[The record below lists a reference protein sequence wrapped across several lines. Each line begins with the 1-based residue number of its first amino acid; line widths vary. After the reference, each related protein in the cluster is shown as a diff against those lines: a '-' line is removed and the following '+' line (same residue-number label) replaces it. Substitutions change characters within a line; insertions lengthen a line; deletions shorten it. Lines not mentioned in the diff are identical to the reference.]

1 MKCVATAIGTSRGEK
16 DGLPDAGEIYTNR
29 RFYDMML
36 INEQAAPHGRRR
48 KGPGGGRKGQPMVER
63 LWTYFDSLEEPAYAV
78 DLETMEPV
86 FCNRSLRQMLG
97 LGPQASLSGLRCH
110 ALLCGLDRPCPNCLE
125 RKADGALVTR
135 VLRWHGRSYLRKIT
149 VLEEE
154 GRRLRLAFAIDVT
167 DVEGAWTSRT
177 DMLRSEQIVNECLRI
192 IHGNLDT
199 DQALQEALA
208 YLGSALEA
216 DRVYLFETDRHE
228 IDNTYEWCAPG
239 IPSQQERMRHVP
251 AAPFQPWLD
260 HLAAGENVSLED
272 LESIRE
278 TLPAIYC
285 QLKPKGIRS
294 LVATPLLYQGRLRGF
309 LGVDNPPTARLSSIS
324 AGIRLLTHFFVS
336 VLSRRDLHRRLVQT
350 SYHDQLTGLLNR
362 NAMNEAVEAMTGS
375 GPLGVVFCDVTGLKR
390 LNDSQGHR
398 AGDLLLIRAAQLIQ
412 GVFSREQVYRVGG
425 DEFLVLCPG
434 ATREELEEQTARLR
448 QQAAESGQCDLAV
461 GSVWSSG
468 GEDVEALIER
478 ADAQMYLDKYRF
490 YHTPRQVI
498 PVQVGPSETGIPAP
512 QEIKNFFKEY
522 YLADELFSDANTPYY
537 LFFGDIRR
545 NVFYI
550 SDNMRRDFDFESTV
564 VEDLIPQWGERIYER
579 DRAAFF
585 RELEDVFQQRKAV
598 HDVKYRVRTVRGGY
612 TWLHC
617 RGSLKWSA
625 DGREALY
632 FSGIVSNLESSVDAI
647 DSVTGLFYYPTAMQD
662 LSRMPRGSGPILAV
676 GIRLNDYEYV
686 NESVGRMTADLIV
699 REAAQKLQEEL
710 EGRFFLYRL
719 EGVRFLAI
727 STRYPEQSLQEIA
740 DRILRAVGEV
750 YQRHELCLRK
760 NCAIG
765 FVRCANPRDGAP
777 EIIEQVLA
785 ALMEAREHPELDY
798 FLMSR
803 EAQQQ
808 RQEKADL
815 VLALHKSVNEDFSH
829 FSIVIQPIVAL
840 ETGRI
845 VGGEAL
851 LRWSKDGEPLTPA
864 QFIPILEENRLII
877 PVSKWVLEQAVKA
890 CRDILRLRPDFRLS
904 FNISYLQMQD
914 PTFFPYVHEILHRYG
929 VPGDHVSMELTETY
943 FDSMPERML
952 QMIRDCRGLG
962 ISMAL
967 DDFGNG
973 YSALQCLFR
982 YPIDTVKI
990 DRSMMKQI
998 QNSKENRQ
1006 FLKTVIYACH
1016 QSGKTVCVEGVETEE
1031 ELQVVR
1037 ETECDYIQGFYFYR
1051 PQPPQA
1057 LLRQLEAED
1066 LAAPPTKE

>member
-1 MKCVATAIGTSRGEK
+1 MG
-16 DGLPDAGEIYTNR
+16 
-29 RFYDMML
+29 
-36 INEQAAPHGRRR
+36 
-48 KGPGGGRKGQPMVER
+48 ER
-63 LWTYFDSLEEPAYAV
+63 LWHYFDSLDEPAYAV
-78 DLETMEPV
+78 DLETMELL
-86 FCNRSLRQMLG
+86 FMNDSLRRL
-97 LGPQASLSGLRCH
+97 LDLDPQAPLTDLRCH
-110 ALLCGLDRPCPNCLE
+110 TLLCGLDRPCPNCMRREESGRLE
-125 RKADGALVTR
+125 KR
-135 VLRWHGRSYLRKIT
+135 VLRWRGRSYLRK
-149 VLEEE
+149 VVLLEEK
-154 GRRLRLAFAIDVT
+154 GRRLRLAFALDVT
-167 DVEGAWTSRT
+167 DLDEIRT
-177 DMLRSEQIVNECLRI
+177 NMADMRFSDRMVNECLRI
-192 IHGNLDT
+192 IQGNLDV
-199 DQALQEALA
+199 DQAIQDALA
-208 YLGSALEA
+208 FLGSALGA
-216 DRVYLFETDRHE
+216 ARVYLFETDRHE

-239 IPSQQERMRHVP
+239 TPSQQGRMRHVP

-260 HLAAGENVSLED
+260 RLAAGENVSEED
-272 LESIRE
+272 LEAIRE
-278 TLPAIYC
+278 ELPSIYC
-285 QLKPKGIRS
+285 QLKPLGVRS
-294 LVATPLLYQGRLRGF
+294 LVVTPLLYQGQLRGF
-309 LGVDNPPTARLSSIS
+309 LGVDNPPGDQLSRIS
-324 AGIRLLTHFFVS
+324 ADIRLLTHFFVS
-336 VLSRRDLHRRLVQT
+336 VLGRRDLHRRLVQT

-362 NAMNEAVEAMTGS
+362 NAMNEAVEALSGA

-398 AGDLLLIRAAQLIQ
+398 AGDLLLIRAAQLILE
-412 GVFSREQVYRVGG
+412 VFPREQVYRVGG
-425 DEFLVLCPG
+425 DEFLALCPG
-434 ATREELEEQTARLR
+434 ITRQELETLTERLR
-448 QQAAESGQCDLAV
+448 QSAAASGQCDLAV
-461 GSVWSSG
+461 GSVWSGG

-490 YHTPRQVI
+490 YHTPRQAAG
-498 PVQVGPSETGIPAP
+498 QSGPPATAVP
-512 QEIKNFFKEY
+512 ASQDIKSFFQEY
-522 YLADELFSDANTPYY
+522 YLADELFSDTNTPYY

-545 NVFYI
+545 NLFYI
-550 SDNMRRDFDFESTV
+550 SENMRRDFDFEATV

-598 HDVKYRVRTVRGGY
+598 HDVKYRVRTVRGSY
-612 TWLHC
+612 TWIHC

-625 DGREALY
+625 DGKEALY
-632 FSGIVSNLESSVDAI
+632 FSGIISNLESSVDAI

-765 FVRCANPRDGAP
+765 FVRCANLRDGAP

-815 VLALHKSVNEDFSH
+815 VLALHKSVNEDFSN

-840 ETGRI
+840 RTGRI

-851 LRWSKDGEPLTPA
+851 LRWSKDGEPLPPA

-877 PVSKWVLEQAVKA
+877 PVSRWVMEQSVKA
-890 CRDILRLRPDFRLS
+890 CRDILRLRPDFRMS

-914 PTFFPYVHEILHRYG
+914 PTFFPYVHETLRRYG

-1016 QSGKTVCVEGVETEE
+1016 QSGKTVCVEGVESE
-1031 ELQVVR
+1031 QQNSIVR
-1037 ETECDYIQGFYFYR
+1037 GMGCDTIQGFFHHR
-1051 PQPPQA
+1051 PLELRELYG
-1057 LLRQLEAED
+1057 LLGGPASGGEKDGGEA
-1066 LAAPPTKE
+1066 